1 MRFNIVHIVAGL
13 RVAHGLLG
21 HAEVIETVKWGLIQ
35 LGYDVTVGVNK
46 IEPDRINIIVGGQM
60 LTDDSIQKLPAN
72 TIVYNFEQLGG
83 APPDAIRPSMH
94 QIARRFWIWDYSAM
108 NFDAWRSLK
117 CVHEPIHVPI
127 GFAPLLARIPKQKED
142 IDVLFYGLPSN
153 SRLKIF
159 NDLCRVAPTC
169 LFACGVYFR
178 QRDELIARSRIVLN
192 ITQFPNIRIFEIVR
206 ISFLLANEKAV
217 VSDIFPDSRI
227 EPDLTD
233 AVAFAAPEQIVE
245 TCAQL
250 LADTEKRRAFEKR
263 GAEIFRRRD
272 IREILRTAL
281 DSMK

>member
-13 RVAHGLLG
+13 RVAHGLIG
-21 HAEVIETVKWGLIQ
+21 HSEVIETVKWGLSQ
-35 LGYDVTVGVNK
+35 LGHDVTVGVNK
-46 IEPDRINIIVGGQM
+46 IEKDRINIIVGGQM
-60 LTDDSIQKLPAN
+60 LTDADIQKLPAD
-72 TIVYNFEQLGG
+72 TIVYNFEQMAGVPLHT
-83 APPDAIRPSMH
+83 IRASMH
-94 QIARRFWIWDYSAM
+94 QIAKRFWIWDYSAM
-108 NFDAWRSLK
+108 NFDAWRGLG
-117 CVHEPIHVPI
+117 CIHEPIHVPI

-142 IDVLFYGLPSN
+142 IDVLFYGLPSE

-159 NDLCRVAPTC
+159 YDLCRVAPTC

-192 ITQFPNIRIFEIVR
+192 ITQFPHIRIFEIVR
-206 ISFLLANEKAV
+206 VSFLLANEKAV
-217 VSDIFPDSRI
+217 VSDTFPDAQV
-227 EPDLTD
+227 EPDLID
-233 AVAFAAPEQIVE
+233 AVASAPTEQIVE

-250 LADTEKRRAFEKR
+250 LADDNKRHQLEKR